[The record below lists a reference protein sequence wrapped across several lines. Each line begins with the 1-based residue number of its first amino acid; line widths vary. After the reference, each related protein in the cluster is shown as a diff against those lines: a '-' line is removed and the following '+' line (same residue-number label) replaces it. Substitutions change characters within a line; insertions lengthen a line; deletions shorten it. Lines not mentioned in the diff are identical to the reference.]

1 MIMTKDEITQ
11 IKVGHHRMGIIGLK
25 HVLTEVFR
33 KFDDRSDDDVKAEL
47 TARLSACNYIPESK
61 KKEYAEAFLR
71 EFKKFV
77 GRPYDEDKVEGLEIK
92 VLGGGCPCC
101 DQLEQDLMAVMTELN
116 LSAGIEHVTDCAE
129 IKNYGVTG
137 TPALVINGEVKA
149 VGSMPKM
156 VMEKADD
163 RCIYEKTFISRS
175 LFNALDISDHVYR
188 RWGRLSVSRHPS
200 NY

>member
-149 VGSMPKM
+149 VGSMPK
-156 VMEKADD
+156 
-163 RCIYEKTFISRS
+163 KTQLRTMFID
-175 LFNALDISDHVYR
+175 AAAKHQ
-188 RWGRLSVSRHPS
+188 
-200 NY
+200 